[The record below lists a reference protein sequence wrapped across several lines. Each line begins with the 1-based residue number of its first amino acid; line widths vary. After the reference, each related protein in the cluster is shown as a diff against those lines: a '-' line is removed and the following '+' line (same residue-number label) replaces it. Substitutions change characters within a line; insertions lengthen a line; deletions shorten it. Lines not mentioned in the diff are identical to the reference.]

1 MIAVSTRWRRVGD
14 LALGTGLVQAAN
26 VLTYILLARLLT
38 PVEYGS
44 YRQLFLL
51 NQVFWA
57 VGFSALPVALN
68 YFGASA
74 AERSERAAV
83 IRLHLRTTAIIAAVP
98 ALVLALGAAPIA
110 GLLNNPA
117 LTHLLPLYAPYPAAY
132 MFHSL
137 VATVMIVQQRTK
149 YVPVYMA
156 AAALVT
162 SVPVLIAAGWVG
174 ELRIVVMAASASAML
189 CAAGAIVVSLA
200 LSRDPGATQVRL
212 PNIMAYAV
220 PLLAAAGIGTFA
232 LKLDQ
237 FAVARLLGTATF
249 AVYAV
254 GAFELPLYSL
264 LKSASTTAIM
274 PELTAAAQ
282 RKDWDAILGI
292 WHDLL
297 RKNAAMIFP
306 VSAALVTFAHEFVV
320 VLFGERYAAAAP
332 ILALFSLLGPIRAVT
347 FGLILRAFGYTSADL
362 AGAVFF
368 LVAVAI
374 ALGPAIGFFGVQGA
388 AATVVIA
395 TVLVAVLIVLLTV
408 RISGGRVRAWQLYPP
423 RYLLIYAA
431 LLGALTVLQ
440 IMMILAGLNELGR
453 LILAGL
459 IAAAVS
465 FLWLPEARR
474 RLWRVRA

>member
-1 MIAVSTRWRRVGD
+1 MIAISTRWRRAGD

-26 VLTYILLARLLT
+26 ALTYILLARLLT
-38 PVEYGS
+38 PVEYGW

-74 AERSERAAV
+74 AGRSERAAV
-83 IRLHLRTTAIIAAVP
+83 IRLHLGTTAIIAAVA
-98 ALVLALGAAPIA
+98 ALVLVLNAAPIA

-117 LTHLLPLYAPYPAAY
+117 LGQLLPLYAPYPAAY

-137 VATVMIVQQRTK
+137 VSTVMIVQQRTR
-149 YVPVYMA
+149 YVPVYMGVT
-156 AAALVT
+156 ALVT
-162 SVPVLIAAGWVG
+162 SVPVLVAAGWIG
-174 ELRIVVMAASASAML
+174 DLRIVVMTASGSAML
-189 CAAGAIVVSLA
+189 CAVGAIVASLA
-200 LSRDPGATQVRL
+200 LSRDPGATELRL
-212 PNIMAYAV
+212 RHIMAYAL
-220 PLLAAAGIGTFA
+220 PLLAAAGISTFA

-237 FAVARLLGTATF
+237 FAVARLLGAATF

-264 LKSASTTAIM
+264 LKSASTMAIM
-274 PELTAAAQ
+274 PEITAAAQ
-282 RKDWDAILGI
+282 RRDWDAILGM
-292 WHDLL
+292 WRDLL

-306 VSAALVTFAHEFVV
+306 VSAVLVVFAHEFIV
-320 VLFGERYAAAAP
+320 VLFGERYAAAGP
-332 ILALFSLLGPIRAVT
+332 ILMLFSLLGPIRAVT
-347 FGLILRAFGYTSADL
+347 FGLILRACGYTSADL

-368 LVAVAI
+368 LVVVAI
-374 ALGPAIGFFGVQGA
+374 ALGPAIDLFGVVGA

-395 TVLVAVLIVLLTV
+395 TVLVAVLLVLLTV
-408 RISGGRVRAWQLYPP
+408 RISGDRVRAWELYPP
-423 RYLLIYAA
+423 RYLLMYAA
-431 LLGALTVLQ
+431 LLGALAVLRKLTV
-440 IMMILAGLNELGR
+440 LAGLDELGR
-453 LILAGL
+453 LILAGS